1 MATCA
6 VLHGVHV
13 PPCSITLLNPKQEG
27 HRWILVTA
35 SLPPPCNKA
44 ITGPCNFFYFLHF
57 QQFAELKYIQLLNE
71 GYHLE
76 QNQDWEICILCLSKQ
91 NAFRYLE
98 KKHSFSS
105 VSHNFISPPLLFF
118 SCFVLFC
125 FILIPNAFKQNP
137 NLSKANKERISSSN
151 WSGISKVVMKHCM
164 QRPVQ
169 CQQRTCIKMRR
180 FTVKIWAKRLAP
192 SLYHLT
198 YTSLFQQ

>member
-6 VLHGVHV
+6 LLHGVHV

-118 SCFVLFC
+118 FFLFC
-125 FILIPNAFKQNP
+125 FILFYFNTKRFQTEPKPFQ
-137 NLSKANKERISSSN
+137 S
-151 WSGISKVVMKHCM
+151 
-164 QRPVQ
+164 
-169 CQQRTCIKMRR
+169 QQGKD
-180 FTVKIWAKRLAP
+180 FFLQLKWN
-192 SLYHLT
+192 
-198 YTSLFQQ
+198 